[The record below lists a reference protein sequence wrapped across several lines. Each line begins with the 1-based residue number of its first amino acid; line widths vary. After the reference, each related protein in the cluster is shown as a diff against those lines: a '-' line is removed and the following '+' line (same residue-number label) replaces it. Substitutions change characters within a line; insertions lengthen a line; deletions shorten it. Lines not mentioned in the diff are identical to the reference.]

1 MNNITKLSIKLF
13 LSLLFVIGGI
23 LWDPLG
29 ILWDPLGILWDP
41 LGILWDPLGILLG
54 IVLKVTDF
62 LTFAGN
68 IILK

>member
-29 ILWDPLGILWDP
+29 ILWDPLGIL
-41 LGILWDPLGILLG
+41 LE

-62 LTFAGN
+62 LTFGGTSD
-68 IILK
+68 ILK

>member
-13 LSLLFVIGGI
+13 LALLLVIV
-23 LWDPLG
+23 G

-54 IVLKVTDF
+54 IVRKVTDF
-62 LTFAGN
+62 LTFGGTSGT
-68 IILK
+68 LK